1 MPSLLSWGKAVK
13 SPCFLSNNTNK
24 NPAYLFDLYQKV
36 QFNSKLLKKVTFIST
51 YINLFS
57 LFWSNIDAW

>member
-13 SPCFLSNNTNK
+13 SPCFLSNITNK

-36 QFNSKLLKKVTFIST
+36 QFNSKLLKKSYFHI